1 MARTGVS
8 AAIRLLLCDVDGT
21 LVRSDKS
28 LALPVV
34 DAIARLQAAGV
45 PVSIISARPMS
56 GMLWIA
62 QRLGLTKSMGAFNG
76 ATIFGTDGRAT
87 RVDHL
92 GEAEASR
99 ALALLMERGVE
110 TWVFADGHWY
120 ATTGEGEH
128 AERERGSAGIEPTVQ
143 ADLRGLTARV
153 DKIVG
158 VSDDHA
164 MLAALEPDMTAAM
177 AGKATVA
184 RSQLYYLDVTPLTG
198 NKGDGVTA
206 IAQACGVPLSE
217 VAVIGDQR
225 NDLAMFARA
234 GLSIA
239 MANGPED
246 VRAAAQFVT
255 TGNDVDGVAHA
266 IDTIILPRLQP

>member
-1 MARTGVS
+1 MTT
-8 AAIRLLLCDVDGT
+8 AIRLLLCDVDGT

-28 LALPVV
+28 LGPPVV
-34 DAIARLQAAGV
+34 DAIARLRAAGV

-62 QRLGLTKSMGAFNG
+62 ERLNLAKPMAAFNG
-76 ATIFGTDGRAT
+76 ATIFGADGRAT
-87 RVDHL
+87 KADHL
-92 GEAEASR
+92 GEAQAAR
-99 ALALLMERGVE
+99 ALALLAERRVE
-110 TWVFADGHWY
+110 TWVFADAHWY
-120 ATTGEGEH
+120 ATTGDGEH
-128 AERERGSAGIEPTVQ
+128 AKRERGSAGIEPTVQ
-143 ADLRGLTARV
+143 AGLSGRIARV

-164 MLAALEPDMTAAM
+164 MLAALEPDMVAAM

-239 MANGPED
+239 MRQGPDD

-255 TGNDVDGVAHA
+255 TSNDEDGVAHA